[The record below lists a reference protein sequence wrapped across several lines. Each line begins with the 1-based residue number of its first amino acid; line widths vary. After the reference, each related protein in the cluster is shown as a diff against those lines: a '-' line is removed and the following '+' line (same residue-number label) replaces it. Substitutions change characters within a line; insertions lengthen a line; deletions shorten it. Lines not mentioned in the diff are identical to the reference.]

1 MRTTSV
7 TRGHNGNFPF
17 IESEGRCFL
26 RMQLITLEWIIVIVI
41 LVGTFGAIAYEVI
54 VTIITMQ
61 DVEAERNKPTL
72 TKTISCCPPS

>member
-1 MRTTSV
+1 
-7 TRGHNGNFPF
+7 
-17 IESEGRCFL
+17 
-26 RMQLITLEWIIVIVI
+26 MQLITLEWIVVIVI
-41 LVGTFGAIAYEVI
+41 IAGTFGAIAYEVI